1 MNQKEKEILKIEESF
16 KDTIEN
22 DLYKNNTQNKKVEI
36 KDIKYVG
43 EATWQ
48 DKVNGKPISDK
59 VFIVDIEIKEIDEEG
74 KERITEQKS
83 CYLGNKCIGGTIGD
97 GEMLFKSTFE
107 NSEPDK
113 MQAINEL
120 LENTPEQEIENNSI
134 NKLQNKELSE
144 ILTAH
149 LGRKVSEEEV
159 QKLLEEM
166 DKSEIEELKEEKEE
180 QKDKNKDENDLS
192 KKQTEKIKVNGIQK
206 ADLNKKVDGKETLGK
221 RLDLGGY
228 DSLYVVYSDKV
239 DDITAGTKRN
249 NTTYSLVGMTKNGE
263 ARVLNDEFEMDKT
276 VGNNASREATKIRAN
291 STATRDNKDLS
302 IYTRKSNGMSIG
314 CENNQGHVD
323 MFLYQK
329 TLEENENVGIQIET
343 SQTRIIPI
351 ETREIMNRN
360 KGIYQK
366 EKVQDEI
373 QEHTEH
379 DCNPDDVK
387 DFDGD
392 ETTGTHEHIDIDYYV
407 QDILNYENDEGEEK
421 IKDVFTEKEV
431 RDKLLREL
439 KEHKDMLSTEQII
452 ENVKQEMNQDAEIYD
467 REHKMS
473 H

>member
-1 MNQKEKEILKIEESF
+1 MNQKEKEVLKIEESF

-48 DKVNGKPISDK
+48 DKINGKAISDK
-59 VFIVDIEIKEIDEEG
+59 VFLVDIEIKEIDEDG
-74 KERITEQKS
+74 KERVTEQES
-83 CYLGNKCIGGTIGD
+83 CYLGNECIGGTIG
-97 GEMLFKSTFE
+97 ENQIIFKSTFA

-113 MQAINEL
+113 MKAVNEL
-120 LENTPEQEIENNSI
+120 LDRTSEQELENNSM
-134 NKLQNKELSE
+134 NALQTKELSE
-144 ILTAH
+144 VLTAH
-149 LGRKVSEEEV
+149 LGRKVSKEEA

-166 DKSEIEELKEEKEE
+166 DKSEIEELKKEKEE

-192 KKQTEKIKVNGIQK
+192 KKQTEKIKVSGVQK

-221 RLDLGGY
+221 RLDLEGY
-228 DSLYVVYSDKV
+228 DSIYVIYSDKV
-239 DDITAGTKRN
+239 EEITAGTKRN
-249 NTTYSLVGMTKNGE
+249 NTTYSLVGMTKDGE
-263 ARVLNDEFEMDKT
+263 ARVLNEEFEMDKS
-276 VGNNASREATKIRAN
+276 VGNNASRETTKIRAN
-291 STATRDNKDLS
+291 STATRDNNDLS

-314 CENNQGHVD
+314 CENNQGYVD

-343 SQTRIIPI
+343 SQTQIIPM

-366 EKVQDEI
+366 ERVQDEI
-373 QEHTEH
+373 QEHTENG
-379 DCNPDDVK
+379 CKPDDVK

-421 IKDVFTEKEV
+421 IKEVFTEKEV

-439 KEHKDMLSTEQII
+439 KENKEILTTEQII
-452 ENVKQEMNQDAEIYD
+452 ENVKQEMNQDAEFYD

>member
-22 DLYKNNTQNKKVEI
+22 DIYENNTQNKKVEI

-48 DKVNGKPISDK
+48 DKVNGKLISDK
-59 VFIVDIEIKEIDEEG
+59 VFIVDIEIKEIDEDG
-74 KERITEQKS
+74 KERITPQKS
-83 CYLGNKCIGGTIGD
+83 CYLGDKCIGGTIGD
-97 GEMLFKSTFE
+97 GQMLFKSTFE

-113 MQAINEL
+113 MQAVNEL
-120 LENTPEQEIENNSI
+120 LENTTEQEIENNSM
-134 NKLQNKELSE
+134 NKLQNKELAE
-144 ILTAH
+144 VLTAH

-166 DKSEIEELKEEKEE
+166 DKSEIEDLKDEKEEK
-180 QKDKNKDENDLS
+180 KDKDENDLS

-206 ADLNKKVDGKETLGK
+206 ADLNKKVDGKETLGQ
-221 RLDLGGY
+221 RLDLEEY

-239 DDITAGTKRN
+239 DDISAGTKRN
-249 NTTYSLVGMTKNGE
+249 NTTYSLVGMTKDGE
-263 ARVLNDEFEMDKT
+263 ARVLNSEFEMDKT
-276 VGNNASREATKIRAN
+276 VGNNASRETTKIRAN
-291 STATRDNKDLS
+291 NTATRDNNDLS

-314 CENNQGHVD
+314 CENNQGYVD

-329 TLEENENVGIQIET
+329 KLEENENVGIQIET
-343 SQTRIIPI
+343 SQTCIIPM
-351 ETREIMNRN
+351 ETREIMNIN

-366 EKVQDEI
+366 EKIQDEI
-373 QEHTEH
+373 EEHTEH
-379 DCNPDDVK
+379 GCNPDNVK
-387 DFDGD
+387 DFDG
-392 ETTGTHEHIDIDYYV
+392 EEITETHEHIDINYYV

-421 IKDVFTEKEV
+421 IKEVFTEKEV

-439 KEHKDMLSTEQII
+439 KEHKDTLSTEQII
-452 ENVKQEMNQDAEIYD
+452 ENVKQEMNQDAEFYD

>member
-43 EATWQ
+43 EARWQ
-48 DKVNGKPISDK
+48 DKINGKIISDK
-59 VFIVDIEIKEIDEEG
+59 VFLVDIEIKEIDEEG

-83 CYLGNKCIGGTIGD
+83 CYLGDKCIGGTIGD
-97 GEMLFKSTFE
+97 GQILFKSTFE

-113 MQAINEL
+113 MQAVNDL
-120 LENTPEQEIENNSI
+120 LENTLEQELENNSM
-134 NKLQNKELSE
+134 NKLQTKEISE
-144 ILTAH
+144 VLTAH

-159 QKLLEEM
+159 QKILEEM
-166 DKSEIEELKEEKEE
+166 DKTEIEGLKKEKEE
-180 QKDKNKDENDLS
+180 QKDENNDKNDLS

-206 ADLNKKVDGKETLGK
+206 ADLNKKVDGRETLGK
-221 RLDLGGY
+221 RLDLEGY

-239 DDITAGTKRN
+239 DDITSGTKRN
-249 NTTYSLVGMTKNGE
+249 NTTYSLVGMTKDGKS
-263 ARVLNDEFEMDKT
+263 RVLNDEFEMDKS
-276 VGNNASREATKIRAN
+276 VGNNASRETTKIRAN
-291 STATRDNKDLS
+291 NTATRDNNDLS
-302 IYTRKSNGMSIG
+302 IYTRKSNGMGIG
-314 CENNQGHVD
+314 CENNQGTVD

-329 TLEENENVGIQIET
+329 TKEENENVGIQIET
-343 SQTRIIPI
+343 SKTKIIPI

-366 EKVQDEI
+366 EKVQDEVK
-373 QEHTEH
+373 EHTEQG
-379 DCNPDDVK
+379 CNPDDVR

-392 ETTGTHEHIDIDYYV
+392 ETTVTHEHIDIEYYV

-431 RDKLLREL
+431 KDKLLREL
-439 KEHKDMLSTEQII
+439 KENKDTLSTEQII

-467 REHKMS
+467 REHKMT

>member
-22 DLYKNNTQNKKVEI
+22 DLYKNNTQNKKIEI

-83 CYLGNKCIGGTIGD
+83 CYLGDKCIGGTIGD
-97 GEMLFKSTFE
+97 GQMLFKSTFE

-113 MQAINEL
+113 MQAVNEL
-120 LENTPEQEIENNSI
+120 LENTPEQEIENNSMK
-134 NKLQNKELSE
+134 KLQTKELTE

-276 VGNNASREATKIRAN
+276 VGNNASRETTKIRAN
-291 STATRDNKDLS
+291 NTATRDNNDLS

-343 SQTRIIPI
+343 SQTQIIPM

-379 DCNPDDVK
+379 GCKPDDVK

-392 ETTGTHEHIDIDYYV
+392 ETTGTHEHIDIDDYV

-439 KEHKDMLSTEQII
+439 KEHKDTLSTEQII
-452 ENVKQEMNQDAEIYD
+452 ENVKQEMNQDAEFYD
-467 REHKMS
+467 REHKL
-473 H
+473 

>member
-22 DLYKNNTQNKKVEI
+22 DLYKNNTQNKKIEI

-83 CYLGNKCIGGTIGD
+83 CYLGDKCIGGTIGD
-97 GEMLFKSTFE
+97 GEILFKSTFE

-113 MQAINEL
+113 MQAVNEL
-120 LENTPEQEIENNSI
+120 LENTPEQEIENNSMK
-134 NKLQNKELSE
+134 KLQTKELTE

-180 QKDKNKDENDLS
+180 QKDKNKNENVLS

-221 RLDLGGY
+221 RLDLEGY

-239 DDITAGTKRN
+239 DDITSETKRN

-276 VGNNASREATKIRAN
+276 VGNNASRETTKIRAN

-343 SQTRIIPI
+343 SQTRIIPM

-373 QEHTEH
+373 QEHTENG
-379 DCNPDDVK
+379 CKPDDVK

-392 ETTGTHEHIDIDYYV
+392 ETTGTHEHIDVDYYV

-439 KEHKDMLSTEQII
+439 KEHKDALSTEQII
-452 ENVKQEMNQDAEIYD
+452 ENVKQEMNQDAEFYD
-467 REHKMS
+467 REHKL
-473 H
+473 